1 MKRNKNETG
10 SLQRRGKK
18 GVQSVTRQKQGDIRQ
33 TRKLFVILC
42 YNTFQSQ
49 QDSVV
54 NCFASLYTEPCL

>member
-54 NCFASLYTEPCL
+54 K